1 MAKTSAK
8 ASKKLST
15 KAARTPRTTK
25 KLRSTLDQRV
35 VAILY
40 RPSTPL
46 ASQKAVELAHWL
58 REQGSEVLAS
68 PGQTL
73 GRGIKQAS
81 NKDLDRLDLVIVLG
95 GDGTYL
101 GAVRMLKS
109 HAVPVL
115 GVNMGS
121 LGFLTQ
127 TRVEDLF
134 NTVIATLGN
143 KMDFRA
149 RSMLA
154 IEVYRKGKLHGEYM
168 ALNDAVLERGSI
180 THLINIDIHCDKMH
194 VGQVKADALIVATP
208 TGSTAYNLAAG
219 GPVLHPD
226 TRSIVVTPV
235 CPHALTSRPLIF
247 PDDQSL
253 NFRIT
258 QKDKNA
264 ILTVDGARCGEIT
277 FEDEVRITRSP
288 IDHITVRKPSH
299 NFFQLLREK
308 LKFGERN

>member
-1 MAKTSAK
+1 MKSGTAKKAK
-8 ASKKLST
+8 NAKNSKKGTAKRPASLQ
-15 KAARTPRTTK
+15 R
-25 KLRSTLDQRV
+25 RV

-40 RPSTPL
+40 RPQTPL
-46 ASQKAVELAHWL
+46 AVQKSVELALWL
-58 REQGSEVLAS
+58 REQGSEVLAA

-73 GRGIKQAS
+73 GRGIKS
-81 NKDLDRLDLVIVLG
+81 VTNKDLDRLDLVVVLG

-101 GAVRMLKS
+101 GAVRMLGR

-121 LGFLTQ
+121 LGFLTE

-134 NTVIATLGN
+134 NTVIATLAN

-149 RSMLA
+149 RSMLS
-154 IEVYRKGKLHGEYM
+154 IEVRRKGKLRLETM

-180 THLINIDIHCDKMH
+180 THLINIEIHSEKHM
-194 VGQVKADALIVATP
+194 VGEIKADALIIATP

-219 GPVLHPD
+219 GPILHPEAK
-226 TRSIVVTPV
+226 SIVVTPV

-247 PDDQSL
+247 PDDQRL
-253 NFRIT
+253 RFHIT
-258 QKDKNA
+258 QKGKNA
-264 ILTVDGARCGEIT
+264 ILTVDGAHCGEIT
-277 FEDEVRITRSP
+277 YEDEVLITRSA

-299 NFFQLLREK
+299 NFFHLLREK